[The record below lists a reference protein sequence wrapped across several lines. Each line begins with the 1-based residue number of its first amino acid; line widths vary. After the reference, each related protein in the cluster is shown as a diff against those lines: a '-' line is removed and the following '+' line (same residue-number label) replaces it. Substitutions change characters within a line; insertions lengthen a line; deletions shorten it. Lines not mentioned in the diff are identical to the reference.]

1 MATEVVW
8 TEPALDELNE
18 IYTYYSEQK
27 SESVAVNVFNA
38 IVDAADRLALF
49 PKMGEVVDLLS
60 GRMKCYRS
68 LIEGNYKIIYYEEN
82 NIVNIA
88 LIWDCRQNPLRL
100 LDKLK

>member
-1 MATEVVW
+1 M
-8 TEPALDELNE
+8 
-18 IYTYYSEQK
+18 
-27 SESVAVNVFNA
+27 AVNVFNA

-49 PKMGEVVDLLS
+49 PQMGEVVDLLS
-60 GRMKCYRS
+60 ERMKCYRS